1 MPTAFFRKDN
11 MDNQQ
16 LLSKSSFS
24 RAPFHVVPVDNN
36 ISWAGSTDVK
46 NELLRIVR
54 EVRHSQLELSH
65 LALIYGEYGSGKTHA
80 LKYIRDRLK
89 REGRSLV
96 AYLDKPKVEKKG
108 SFHGI
113 VKEVIKQIGRGP
125 LRTAVEP
132 IVRYIQA
139 EVARELPQLFAKA
152 SLEEAKDLG
161 AFGKRA
167 QAESKRRL
175 QEALYPR
182 FPEIF
187 NVFEGLVEDNGE
199 AWNYFSSKASPAA
212 LKAFEL
218 NSGIEDDHD
227 ALGALAAIYTV
238 LTKKY
243 PEIPG
248 TPVFDG
254 AYLLIDEMEQFLEM
268 KSDEFISIRTGL
280 RDLFNSCTEHFAL
293 FLSATAEN
301 ASLFHGILE
310 EAIMARVTANPI
322 HMSSHDEVDDGARF
336 LTELMTYARNGAQ
349 APSPEHPFTIDAL
362 KEIVERTTTPRT
374 ARRLIQN
381 ANRVWQ
387 GAAQLVINGGTIGAE
402 DVGNVHGLT

>member
-1 MPTAFFRKDN
+1 

-16 LLSKSSFS
+16 LLHKSCFA

-36 ISWAGSTDVK
+36 IVWAGSTTIK
-46 NELLRIVR
+46 TELLRIVK

-80 LKYIRDRLK
+80 LKYLRDHLK

-113 VKEVIKQIGRGP
+113 VKEVIKQIGKNP
-125 LRTAVEP
+125 LRAAVEP
-132 IVRYIQA
+132 IVKYIHDETQ
-139 EVARELPQLFAKA
+139 RELPEMIKKA
-152 SLEEAKDLG
+152 SPQETQDMG
-161 AFGKRA
+161 NFVKRA
-167 QAESKRRL
+167 QAECKSNI
-175 QEALYPR
+175 QETLYPR

-187 NVFEGLVEDNGE
+187 NVFEALVQDDGQ
-199 AWNYFSSKASPAA
+199 AWNYFASKATPAA
-212 LKAFEL
+212 LKAFDL

-227 ALGALAAIYTV
+227 ALRALAAIYTV
-238 LTKKY
+238 LTTKY

-248 TPVFDG
+248 TPVFDA
-254 AYLLIDEMEQFLEM
+254 AYLLVDEMEQFLEM
-268 KSDEFISIRTGL
+268 KADEFVSIRTGL

-310 EAIMARVTANPI
+310 EAIMVRVTANPI
-322 HMSSHDEVDDGARF
+322 HMSSHDEVDDGSRF
-336 LTELMTYARNGAQ
+336 LTELMKYARNGTQ
-349 APSPEHPFTIDAL
+349 APSPEHPFTVDGL
-362 KEIVERTTTPRT
+362 KEVVERTTAPRT
-374 ARRLIQN
+374 ARKLIQN
-381 ANRVWQ
+381 ANRAWQ
-387 GAAQLVINGGTIGAE
+387 GAADVVLKGGQI
-402 DVGNVHGLT
+402 DVSDMQNIQGLT